1 MHLITLALFMST
13 FWMKN
18 CNEAIYPIN
27 FIALVL
33 IIFIHQGYD
42 IYLAMKSYMIKD
54 MTNLPEMKRS
64 KIRFNKELFAK
75 QTKFL
80 FWGNIVFGILSVL
93 TVASGYFII
102 NRQH

>member
-1 MHLITLALFMST
+1 
-13 FWMKN
+13 
-18 CNEAIYPIN
+18 
-27 FIALVL
+27 
-33 IIFIHQGYD
+33 
-42 IYLAMKSYMIKD
+42 MIKD